1 MFCSLISRDLRIVT
15 RLISLEIIISYLPL
29 SEQKQAQNNITF
41 HEIVEQYLELSRTTH
56 EKPSDFKKA
65 TKTKLVLLEN
75 AIVYF

>member
-56 EKPSDFKKA
+56 EKPSDFNKA